1 MALLIIKGVYAPLIM
16 AAEPL
21 SGAALPIGSVS
32 AVPVFL
38 GSLVVTA
45 GYTGAA
51 TMLRHAGLQA
61 GVRRSADVVKLLI
74 VTIISSGLVASGFV
88 ATYAAVGVVP
98 WSGFA
103 DAGFHYWIGD
113 AIGIV
118 VLLPPLLL
126 LSELI
131 KQRTSWT

>member
-1 MALLIIKGVYAPLIM
+1 MA
-16 AAEPL
+16 
-21 SGAALPIGSVS
+21 PISP
-32 AVPVFL
+32 VPVSL

-51 TMLRHAGLQA
+51 AILRHAGLQA
-61 GVRRSADVVKLLI
+61 GIRRSSDVVMLMI

-88 ATYAAVGVVP
+88 ASYAVAGVVP

-103 DAGFHYWIGD
+103 EAGFHFWIGD

-118 VLLPPLLL
+118 VLVPPLLSL
-126 LSELI
+126 YERI
-131 KQRTSWT
+131 RQRASPVHSRIPFQLGEAAAQGCSVVR